1 MKTITT
7 RGGGGR
13 VSCIAAPFFIK
24 ALSFTGQVVVDP
36 MVQELKDK
44 QLRIKGRFSED
55 SAESILKSNGAVKA
69 VQMDQNGLV
78 VPRKLHNPCLESRE
92 CQDLN
97 REIRWNAKA

>member
-1 MKTITT
+1 
-7 RGGGGR
+7 
-13 VSCIAAPFFIK
+13 
-24 ALSFTGQVVVDP
+24 

-55 SAESILKSNGAVKA
+55 PSSNMELKSVKSGAH
-69 VQMDQNGLV
+69 MDQNGLV
-78 VPRKLHNPCLESRE
+78 VPKKLHNPCLESRE